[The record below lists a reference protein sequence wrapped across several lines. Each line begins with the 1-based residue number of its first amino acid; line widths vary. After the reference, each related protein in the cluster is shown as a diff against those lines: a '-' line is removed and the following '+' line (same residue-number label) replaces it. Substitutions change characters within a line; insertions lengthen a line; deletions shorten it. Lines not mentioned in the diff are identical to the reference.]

1 MVRAAVLAFLL
12 ASVLAA
18 VPGRAQTKDDP
29 YAEESAKTTPVPE
42 PERLA
47 RSPAAGSNLL
57 VLLQPIRFTIGST
70 EIATISRLVLV
81 DVAAVLNE
89 HPEWTSVH
97 IGGHTDSV
105 GPAETNLALSL
116 GRAKAVL
123 SALVANGVAEGRLSA
138 KGWGETKPVV
148 DATDEIGHAKNR
160 RVEFRVGA
168 RD

>member
-1 MVRAAVLAFLL
+1 M
-12 ASVLAA
+12 
-18 VPGRAQTKDDP
+18 
-29 YAEESAKTTPVPE
+29 
-42 PERLA
+42 
-47 RSPAAGSNLL
+47 
-57 VLLQPIRFTIGST
+57 
-70 EIATISRLVLV
+70 LV

-89 HPEWTSVH
+89 HPEWTSVR

-105 GPAETNLALSL
+105 GPAEANRALSL

-138 KGWGETKPVV
+138 EGWGETKPVV